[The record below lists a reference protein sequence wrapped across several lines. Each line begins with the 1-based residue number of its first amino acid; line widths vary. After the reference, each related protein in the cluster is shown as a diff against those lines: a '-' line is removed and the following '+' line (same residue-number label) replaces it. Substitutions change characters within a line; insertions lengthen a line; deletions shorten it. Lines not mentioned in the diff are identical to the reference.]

1 MMQDMVIDDQ
11 LWKSLRFL
19 SDYGVLRPIAELIEK
34 LNLNE
39 DDMKIL
45 SDLVHKKI
53 KEKNCLGK
61 I

>member
-19 SDYGVLRPIAELIEK
+19 SDYGILRPIAELIEK

-53 KEKNCLGK
+53 KEKK
-61 I
+61 